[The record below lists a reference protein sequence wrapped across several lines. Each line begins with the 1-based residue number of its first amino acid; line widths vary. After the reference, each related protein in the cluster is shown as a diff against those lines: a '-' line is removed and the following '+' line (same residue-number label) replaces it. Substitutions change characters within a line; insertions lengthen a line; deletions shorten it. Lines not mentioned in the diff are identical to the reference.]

1 MLRYYLISESVFYRT
16 TVRSEP
22 IYEGEMKM
30 KQYETP
36 DVQIVALSNEDVI
49 ATSVT
54 IELPWLPLT
63 DDEIM

>member
-1 MLRYYLISESVFYRT
+1 
-16 TVRSEP
+16 
-22 IYEGEMKM
+22 M

>member
-16 TVRSEP
+16 TARSEP

-49 ATSVT
+49 ATSIS